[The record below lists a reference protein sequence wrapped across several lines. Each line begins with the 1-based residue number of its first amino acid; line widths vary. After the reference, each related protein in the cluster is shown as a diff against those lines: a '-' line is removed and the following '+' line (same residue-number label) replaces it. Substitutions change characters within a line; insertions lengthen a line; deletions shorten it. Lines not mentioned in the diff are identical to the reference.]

1 MFKRFLGGNNPVGS
15 FGQVLNDPDLL
26 WLSNASITDT
36 RFLKVAV
43 AGDLSN
49 WFQCMRAQDMTQH
62 GNVLIKKNVS
72 NQL

>member
-1 MFKRFLGGNNPVGS
+1 MQSLRMFKRFLGGNNTVGS

-26 WLSNASITDT
+26 WLSNPSITDT

-49 WFQCMRAQDMTQH
+49 
-62 GNVLIKKNVS
+62 
-72 NQL
+72 